1 MHEEGGSLPP
11 RRPRHELLY
20 AARGAG
26 AFTSAKL
33 NNIDAQTTILKCF
46 RIVRCFVP
54 PRSPPPAS
62 MRMITTVLSALIYG
76 VTDAA
81 PTAQRVRGA
90 RTAVCFISLLWG
102 LWPKVTDSS
111 VLYMP

>member
-11 RRPRHELLY
+11 RTARRPRHELLY

-33 NNIDAQTTILKCF
+33 NDIDAQTTILKCS

-81 PTAQRVRGA
+81 PTAQRAGRGP
-90 RTAVCFISLLWG
+90 R
-102 LWPKVTDSS
+102 P
-111 VLYMP
+111 VLYLCCGDCGQK